1 MGRDHKYDLLPP
13 DPTSDVL
20 ADDLRRRDLVE
31 NKALEWYDLVLMFK
45 CLVCIKHECIIYKRY
60 VYILLFGIGILF
72 KL

>member
-31 NKALEWYDLVLMFK
+31 NKALEWYDLVFD
-45 CLVCIKHECIIYKRY
+45 V
-60 VYILLFGIGILF
+60 
-72 KL
+72 